1 MPYYFYIPMVLDM
14 PVVPE
19 LIPAP
24 EQPKVAIAA
33 PGHIDMSGTMP
44 AIADAATAIAKTTA

>member
-1 MPYYFYIPMVLDM
+1 MVLDM